1 MTIATL
7 DWVFAAVLVVS
18 LALGAWRGLIYE
30 VLSVLTW
37 IAAFILAQWLAPDVA
52 LKLPMSGAGDA
63 VRYAAG
69 FALVF
74 ILAVLVGGL
83 FAALAKRLFA
93 AVGLR
98 PADRALGA
106 AFGLVR
112 GVVLLLA
119 ATVVIGMTPL
129 KSGRWWQESVGAG
142 IAMAALKGLKPV
154 VPQEFGQYLSL

>member
-93 AVGLR
+93 AVGLQ

>member
-18 LALGAWRGLIYE
+18 LALGGWRGLIYE

-52 LKLPMSGAGDA
+52 LKLPMSGANDA